1 MRIFVVTLIIA
12 LLAGS
17 AFAQN
22 MGGGGGFGGKGG
34 GKARNSSQNTENQKA
49 DQEKKKAAEDAYRA
63 GLQRIPVSKEQYDPW
78 RNAR

>member
-1 MRIFVVTLIIA
+1 MRIVVATLIIA

-17 AFAQN
+17 ASAQN
-22 MGGGGGFGGKGG
+22 TSGGGFGGKGA
-34 GKARNSSQNTENQKA
+34 GKGRNSSQNTENQKA
-49 DQEKKKAAEDAYRA
+49 EQEKKKAAENAYKA